1 LTRLLDLFLD
11 GAFPKE
17 CLVERKKRL
26 EATLHQL
33 EEELSKLSAEINA
46 ESLTQDRIRTL
57 HEFTAQVAEGLD
69 KADRDFGVRRSIIKI
84 LDVKATLSV
93 EDEKQ
98 VDYARYVLGK

>member
-1 LTRLLDLFLD
+1 LI
-11 GAFPKE
+11 
-17 CLVERKKRL
+17 
-26 EATLHQL
+26 AT
-33 EEELSKLSAEINA
+33 
-46 ESLTQDRIRTL
+46 
-57 HEFTAQVAEGLD
+57 QVAEGLD